1 MMSEDDLPPTLK
13 MKLYS
18 KIIRRI
24 SEAQKEKEQREEQT
38 LSPRKIVEQVLVDE
52 KAREFLER
60 ALKEYPE
67 AAEYA
72 INVIAELVKRGYI
85 REIDGVL
92 MLQLLN
98 RLGVP
103 IRPELKIR
111 FVKRGGK
118 EVSLKEYLE

>member
-1 MMSEDDLPPTLK
+1 MSEEELPPTLK

-18 KIIRRI
+18 RI
-24 SEAQKEKEQREEQT
+24 LRKLSEAQKEREVQKQQQV
-38 LSPRKIVEQVLVDE
+38 SPRKIVEQVLVDE
-52 KAREFLER
+52 KAKEFLER
-60 ALKEYPE
+60 AYREYPD
-67 AAEYA
+67 AADYA
-72 INVIAELVKRGYI
+72 VSVIAELVRKGYI
-85 REIDGVL
+85 KEIDGVL

-103 IRPELKIR
+103 IRPEMKIR

>member
-1 MMSEDDLPPTLK
+1 MSEEELPPTLK

-18 KIIRRI
+18 RILRRL
-24 SEAQKEKEQREEQT
+24 SESQKEKEEPKEQI
-38 LSPRKIVEQVLVDE
+38 SPRKIVEQVLADE
-52 KAREFLER
+52 KAKEFLER
-60 ALKEYPE
+60 AYREYPD
-67 AAEYA
+67 ATDYA
-72 INVIAELVKRGYI
+72 VSVIAELIKRGYI
-85 REIDGVL
+85 KEIDGVL

-103 IRPELKIR
+103 IRPEMRIR